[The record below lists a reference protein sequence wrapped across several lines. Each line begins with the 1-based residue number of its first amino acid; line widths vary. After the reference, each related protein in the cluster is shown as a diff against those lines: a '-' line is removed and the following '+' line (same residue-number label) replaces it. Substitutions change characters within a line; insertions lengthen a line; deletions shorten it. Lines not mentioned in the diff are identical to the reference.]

1 MKVINAINVND
12 ALVKG
17 SLLLTDQGVITPS
30 RNGNTLDAGSVT
42 TVYAQPRQQI
52 LWLPQR
58 KSNHMFHFIDA
69 MWCLAGRFDL
79 EPMMFFNKR
88 YAEYSDDGRVLYGA
102 YGPRL
107 HDQFLKALD
116 LLEREP
122 YTRRAAMTILR
133 PADIGAETKDMPCNT
148 TVYLRTVHNKLNIS
162 VSNRSNDIVWGLYGA
177 NYVQFS
183 FFLIAAAESLGVD
196 TGVYTHTSNS
206 FHAYLEGDAK
216 KSWDSV
222 LGATVTDSLEQDRYA
237 ADAELR
243 LSTTKRMFSCV
254 GNSASD
260 RWKNSVVALNKAFDD
275 CLSGDIYRWSTGP
288 NLTRSSALISLAFTV
303 YDYLKKRLPTS
314 ALLAIDTFVNIHG
327 KCQWT
332 EAFKAQCVD
341 RLPEQANAK

>member
-183 FFLIAAAESLGVD
+183 FFLIAAAESLGV
-196 TGVYTHTSNS
+196 
-206 FHAYLEGDAK
+206 
-216 KSWDSV
+216 